1 LSIEE
6 TPFGLDQRPKT
17 ELSFATTSY
26 YNKTFYPFPQTQVP
40 TTKKKGIEGKFFG
53 LKKN

>member
-1 LSIEE
+1 LSIED
-6 TPFGLDQRPKT
+6 TPFSLDQKPKT

-26 YNKTFYPFPQTQVP
+26 YNKTFSTSPQTQVP
-40 TTKKKGIEGKFFG
+40 TTKKKGIEGKFVG